1 MVLNNDLLIF
11 LIKIGALT
19 EDRVMDNIKDVLSE
33 LLETYT
39 RSKFEIESILRI
51 YEDRIKYEMGLIDIQ
66 NREESEKIIKELFDI
81 QNQISVIIYK
91 YNFPVSDFLADFI
104 YDFDRQDIENINY
117 IISVH
122 DKNAQ
127 SLKGRGLGDK

>member
-1 MVLNNDLLIF
+1 VIVNNDLLIF
-11 LIKIGALT
+11 LRKIGALT

-91 YNFPVSDFLADFI
+91 YNFPVSDFFRL
-104 YDFDRQDIENINY
+104 Y
-117 IISVH
+117 
-122 DKNAQ
+122 
-127 SLKGRGLGDK
+127 L